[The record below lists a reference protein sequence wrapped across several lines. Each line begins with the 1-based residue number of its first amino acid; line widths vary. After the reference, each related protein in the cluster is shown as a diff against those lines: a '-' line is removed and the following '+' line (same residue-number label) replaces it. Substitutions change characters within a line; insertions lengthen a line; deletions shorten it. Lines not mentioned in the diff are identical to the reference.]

1 MARRPALH
9 DMITSRKAP
18 KPVGPYS
25 HAVRINA
32 PGAMLYVSGQ
42 IPIETPSGNVFTG
55 DIKRQAEIAF
65 NHLRNIVLDGG
76 FQMDEVVKVHI
87 YLTDMKNFDAINEV
101 YQKLFVGK
109 TLPARLVVQV
119 AGLPKGVG
127 VEADCI
133 AIKKAEADAG
143 GGDMMDPMD
152 DFGDM

>member
-25 HAVRINA
+25 HAVRVNA

-42 IPIETPSGNVFTG
+42 IPIEVPSGNVFTG
-55 DIKRQAEIAF
+55 DIKRQAELAF
-65 NHLRNIVLDGG
+65 THLRNIVLDAG
-76 FQMDEVVKVHI
+76 FIMDEVVKVHI
-87 YLTDMKNFDAINEV
+87 YLTDMKNFDTVNDV

-109 TLPARLVVQV
+109 TLPARAVVGV

-133 AIKKAEADAG
+133 AIKKAEEEVDAPE
-143 GGDMMDPMD
+143 PMD
-152 DFGDM
+152 DLGEM